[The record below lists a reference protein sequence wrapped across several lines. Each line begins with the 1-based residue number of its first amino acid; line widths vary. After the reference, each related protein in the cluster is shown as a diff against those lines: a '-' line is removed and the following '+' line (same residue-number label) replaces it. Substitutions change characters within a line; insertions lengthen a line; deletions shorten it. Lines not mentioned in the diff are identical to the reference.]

1 MIPTIQTDICR
12 VAFAVC
18 GCFPMEADDSFL
30 FQMVPCGLK
39 VGSTF
44 YNATFLARGG
54 AEECVV
60 SFGTGRIQLIW
71 ASVRSRLVGL
81 K

>member
-1 MIPTIQTDICR
+1 
-12 VAFAVC
+12 
-18 GCFPMEADDSFL
+18 MEDDDSLL

-44 YNATFLARGG
+44 YKATFLARGG

-60 SFGTGRIQLIW
+60 SFGTGMIQLVW
-71 ASVRSRLVGL
+71 ASGQD